1 MDILNDNITD
11 NSKDNLTY
19 KILNPFKN
27 KKIFIIEY
35 EDTINDIYFSK
46 IVKYSLTKEYNELL
60 EEEYNKYQIVSKN
73 NLSLKYNFENFN
85 QLITLNNVVFDSNI
99 ELNIIDDDI
108 SYPIILDTSLL
119 NINKN
124 DFDYYHEDNISED
137 EDEENKKIKYKK
149 IKYKFK
155 SMKFTIKKVCFIVCD
170 YDYRK
175 LTFDKILYNKSYD
188 YDLEFFT
195 IKTILNNLEILYEE
209 QHFIHGDLKCDNI
222 LLLKDISN
230 ITPYFYDLEFSI
242 LFKQNTIKILSD
254 SNPRVNLYL
263 NLNPNFILIK
273 DFLHIF
279 DYYLLTMSV
288 ISYHNNMNKINNF
301 LTFVDKFILKEKD
314 AKILLFLY
322 LYDKINYYFK
332 KNNINITVKT
342 MLDYCDYDTIYKILT
357 YSYNINFSY
366 IEKNIKYIYHEIND
380 LNKSK

>member
-1 MDILNDNITD
+1 MD
-11 NSKDNLTY
+11 NSTLNY
-19 KILNPFKN
+19 KILTPFKN

-60 EEEYNKYQIVSKN
+60 TEEYNKYQIVSKN

-85 QLITLNNVVFDSNI
+85 QIISLNNVVFDSNI
-99 ELNIIDDDI
+99 DLHIMNNDI
-108 SYPIILDTSLL
+108 SYIITLDTSFL

-124 DFDYYHEDNISED
+124 DFDYYHEDNVSED
-137 EDEENKKIKYKK
+137 EDKDNKIKKYKK
-149 IKYKFK
+149 IKYKLK
-155 SMKFTIKKVCFIVCD
+155 SIKFTIKKMFFIVCD

-175 LTFDKILYNKSYD
+175 LTFDKFLYIKNDNYD
-188 YDLEFFT
+188 FEYYT

-222 LLLKDISN
+222 LLLKDINN

-242 LFKQNTIKILSD
+242 LFKQNTIKIISHC
-254 SNPRVNLYL
+254 NPRVNLYL
-263 NLNPNFILIK
+263 ILKPNFVLIK

-288 ISYHNNMNKINNF
+288 IAYHNNMNKIDDF
-301 LTFVDKFILKEKD
+301 ISYMDKYILKEND

-322 LYDKINYYFK
+322 LYDKINYYFR
-332 KNNINITVKT
+332 KNNINITINT
-342 MLDYCDYDTIYKILT
+342 MLDYCDYDIIYEILT
-357 YSYNINFSY
+357 YSYNVNFSY
-366 IEKNIKYIYHEIND
+366 IEKNIKYIYFEINA
-380 LNKSK
+380 LNK